1 MADSITES
9 DTLGSPYNERTAPPT
24 SLRTAASSVAEMT
37 EDALMEVDL
46 PSKVLAPL
54 RTHGKRR
61 SQRRLSAWATNRI
74 NKDAFFAFCMPL
86 LTGSAELFFKTLT
99 MFLFAADLDFQMLD
113 VARDASTWVRTL
125 EYAIMIQNT
134 LFPYVTTYHIIGM
147 LEEFLLREW
156 FYYRLMEYGL
166 LLDLRDR
173 ERMKHFFEQSG
184 MFWYVFVSVRAR
196 VETG

>member
-1 MADSITES
+1 MATRE
-9 DTLGSPYNERTAPPT
+9 
-24 SLRTAASSVAEMT
+24 AALA
-37 EDALMEVDL
+37 ADL
-46 PSKVLAPL
+46 IMACKPFP
-54 RTHGKRR
+54 G
-61 SQRRLSAWATNRI
+61 RLSRLIHGFPQPHDGGKLPT
-74 NKDAFFAFCMPL
+74 CGL
-86 LTGSAELFFKTLT
+86 LHSSELFFKTLT

-173 ERMKHFFEQSG
+173 ERMKHFFKQSG